1 MSDFGKTISDI
12 GKSESDFVASTRLS
26 TKKTGLEAL
35 YMPIVV
41 YICIELQTK
50 KPMKRYCFPILLLT
64 LGLSLSAKTHTLPS
78 NAAPLPVIFDTDMGN
93 DVDDV
98 LALDLLYKYMDTG
111 HINLLAI
118 MSNQPS
124 EASPRFLDLMNRWYG
139 YAKIPIGTSKGG
151 GFADPNTMYA
161 QKTVALTGERDKPL
175 FKCRIKDTN
184 RLPDATMLYR
194 RVLSRQKDHSVVI
207 ISTGFSTNLA
217 RLLESGPDKW
227 SSLSGKELVA
237 QKVKYLSLMAGR
249 FDNPKYA
256 EYNVVKDVAAA
267 KTLFAVCPVPIVT
280 SPWELGNAVRYPGQS
295 IADDFGWTSAHPL
308 VEAYK
313 AYAKMPYDRPTWD
326 LTAVVQVLHPDMYM
340 TTSPKGTIRVDNAGH
355 TLFTPHAGGNH
366 CYLTVSKAQA
376 ERLKDYFVSVITRKP
391 KNKR

>member
-41 YICIELQTK
+41 YICIELQIK

-161 QKTVALTGERDKPL
+161 QKTVALTGKRGKPL

-194 RVLSRQKDHSVVI
+194 RVLSRQKDRSVVI

-326 LTAVVQVLHPDMYM
+326 ITAILYAVEGGKWFGLSERGQI
-340 TTSPKGTIRVDNAGH
+340 TTQPNGR
-355 TLFTPHAGGNH
+355 TLFTPSARGKQQ
-366 CYLTVSKAQA
+366 YLTTTPEQAQGILKRFKA
-376 ERLKDYFVSVITRKP
+376 LFKF
-391 KNKR
+391 

>member
-161 QKTVALTGERDKPL
+161 QKTVALTGERGKPL

-326 LTAVVQVLHPDMYM
+326 LTAVLYAIDPQQFFNI
-340 TTSPKGTIRVDNAGH
+340 SPAGRIVVTDEGYTH
-355 TLFTPHAGGNH
+355 YTKEAGGNH
-366 CYLTVSKAQA
+366 FYLFVTPEQAKAI
-376 ERLKDYFVSVITRKP
+376 LDYFVTMITKKP
-391 KNKR
+391 

>member
-1 MSDFGKTISDI
+1 
-12 GKSESDFVASTRLS
+12 
-26 TKKTGLEAL
+26 
-35 YMPIVV
+35 
-41 YICIELQTK
+41 
-50 KPMKRYCFPILLLT
+50 
-64 LGLSLSAKTHTLPS
+64 
-78 NAAPLPVIFDTDMGN
+78 
-93 DVDDV
+93 
-98 LALDLLYKYMDTG
+98 
-111 HINLLAI
+111 
-118 MSNQPS
+118 
-124 EASPRFLDLMNRWYG
+124 
-139 YAKIPIGTSKGG
+139 
-151 GFADPNTMYA
+151 
-161 QKTVALTGERDKPL
+161 
-175 FKCRIKDTN
+175 
-184 RLPDATMLYR
+184 
-194 RVLSRQKDHSVVI
+194 VVI

-326 LTAVVQVLHPDMYM
+326 LTAVLYAIDPQQFFNI
-340 TTSPKGTIRVDNAGH
+340 SPAGRIVVTDEGYTH
-355 TLFTPHAGGNH
+355 YTKEAGGNH
-366 CYLTVSKAQA
+366 FYLFVTPEQAKAI
-376 ERLKDYFVSVITRKP
+376 LNYFVTMITKKP
-391 KNKR
+391 